1 MKIKIIYGV
10 LLCLALIH
18 VTLSLPLQDDEV
30 NEIEQKALEFV
41 KSAEEKLQELSV
53 EGSDLAWAYNTN
65 ITDYNE
71 EKQKEFKVSLY
82 LLLLCTIVHTYSS
95 QISGL
100 CLMK

>member
-10 LLCLALIH
+10 LVCLALIQ
-18 VTLSLPLQDDEV
+18 VTLSLPLQDEV

-82 LLLLCTIVHTYSS
+82 LLLLCTYILFTNKWFM
-95 QISGL
+95 L
-100 CLMK
+100 NEMT